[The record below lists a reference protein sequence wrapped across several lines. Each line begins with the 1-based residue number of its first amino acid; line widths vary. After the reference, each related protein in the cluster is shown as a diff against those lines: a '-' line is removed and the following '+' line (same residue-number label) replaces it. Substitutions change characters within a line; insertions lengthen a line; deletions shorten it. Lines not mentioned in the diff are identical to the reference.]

1 MEKIILSDFLQHY
14 WTFLTTILLKE
25 YCSFF
30 TFFSKRKKQTL
41 WCWLY
46 LRKLTPSCT
55 ALIDA
60 NRSGAFLFLY
70 RLYRNLDLKCLT
82 IISGALDSF
91 VSPFSEEHSGLL
103 IVLKQPNVNGTL
115 LMIYSVEVWCLHVQ
129 KFDFFCSLLFIFFPT
144 FIFLL
149 APKPLNIK
157 GNGHKILTVV

>member
-1 MEKIILSDFLQHY
+1 MVGENNIIERFWFWLLFYWKSTVLISLEK
-14 WTFLTTILLKE
+14 
-25 YCSFF
+25 
-30 TFFSKRKKQTL
+30 KRQTL

-82 IISGALDSF
+82 IIFGALDSF

-129 KFDFFCSLLFIFFPT
+129 KFDFFCSLLFIFF
-144 FIFLL
+144 FQHLYFC
-149 APKPLNIK
+149 
-157 GNGHKILTVV
+157 